1 MADILALKGTPN
13 KSGKISWAYTGGV
26 GLRSLRGECW
36 IPVPLPPPLPLP
48 HVFSGWTKRPSILA
62 AFDSWDLD
70 SPLSGRFSPCVAR
83 YVCVSTQD
91 CKGRPRHGPR
101 PVVLHDVKQPASRRG
116 SAQPV
121 SFPRR
126 VCASGCCFLFFLSPP
141 HLRCLCRRSGGLA
154 PEILASAADPTPN
167 RGAGGAP
174 GGALPNVS
182 RSYGATSR
190 LRGVSRPAQPGRR
203 LSALHRGVV
212 GPGPAPSPALP
223 PDPARRLLVGQAV
236 VPGCGPGRLVS
247 AGYEPRSTPLPAPP
261 SGSSPEDAPH
271 ERGCESIARIRHVVN
286 TEVTT

>member
-1 MADILALKGTPN
+1 MTHEGAPSGASRVRCRYAIALPG
-13 KSGKISWAYTGGV
+13 
-26 GLRSLRGECW
+26 C
-36 IPVPLPPPLPLP
+36 
-48 HVFSGWTKRPSILA
+48 
-62 AFDSWDLD
+62 
-70 SPLSGRFSPCVAR
+70 PLSA
-83 YVCVSTQD
+83 
-91 CKGRPRHGPR
+91 H
-101 PVVLHDVKQPASRRG
+101 VVPLHDVKERRFFVPASRPC
-116 SAQPV
+116 A
-121 SFPRR
+121 R
-126 VCASGCCFLFFLSPP
+126 VLCFLS
-141 HLRCLCRRSGGLA
+141 SQ
-154 PEILASAADPTPN
+154 PTPN

-236 VPGCGPGRLVS
+236 VLGCGPGRLVS

-271 ERGCESIARIRHVVN
+271 ERGCESIARIRYVVN